1 MRRRSTM
8 LSSAAAA
15 AFAALAVTVAAPA
28 IGDDGPDSGSVD
40 DVVACLREHG
50 LQDAPSGAALKPW
63 LGERLVRGE
72 ATTSSAIAACI
83 PDGSEDARRGAV
95 ARDVRV
101 CVVRR
106 GGEVGS
112 SDPGEMKRRST
123 EHADDPAGR
132 EVRKRCDVGPPPDI
146 ACAPGAPE
154 DPATTA
160 TPAPAAPAEPGT

>member
-40 DVVACLREHG
+40 DVAACLREHG

-63 LGERLVRGE
+63 LGERLERAE
-72 ATTSSAIAACI
+72 ATTSSAIDACM
-83 PDGSEDARRGAV
+83 PDGPEDARKGAV

-101 CVVRR
+101 CVVRH

-112 SDPGEMKRRST
+112 SDPGEMKRWFT
-123 EHADDPAGR
+123 EHADDPGGR
-132 EVRKRCDVGPPPDI
+132 EVRKRCDVGPPPDVV
-146 ACAPGAPE
+146 CAPGAPKE
-154 DPATTA
+154 PATTA

>member
-1 MRRRSTM
+1 MRRPSTM

-40 DVVACLREHG
+40 DVAACLREHG

-63 LGERLVRGE
+63 LGERLGR
-72 ATTSSAIAACI
+72 ADTTTRSAIDACT
-83 PDGSEDARRGAV
+83 PDGPDARKGA
-95 ARDVRV
+95 AERDVRV
-101 CVVRR
+101 CVVHH

-112 SDPGEMKRRST
+112 SDPREMKRWFV
-123 EHADDPAGR
+123 EPADDPAGR
-132 EVRKRCDVGPPPDI
+132 DVRKRCDVGPPPDV
-146 ACAPGAPE
+146 ACGPGAPK

>member
-28 IGDDGPDSGSVD
+28 IGDDGPDSGSAD
-40 DVVACLREHG
+40 DVAACLREHG

-63 LGERLVRGE
+63 LGERLGRAD
-72 ATTSSAIAACI
+72 ATTSSAIDACI
-83 PDGSEDARRGAV
+83 PDGPEDAREGAV
-95 ARDVRV
+95 ERHVRV
-101 CVVRR
+101 CVVRH

-112 SDPGEMKRRST
+112 SDPAEMKRWFT

-132 EVRKRCDVGPPPDI
+132 DVRKRCDVGPPPDV
-146 ACAPGAPE
+146 ACAPGAPK